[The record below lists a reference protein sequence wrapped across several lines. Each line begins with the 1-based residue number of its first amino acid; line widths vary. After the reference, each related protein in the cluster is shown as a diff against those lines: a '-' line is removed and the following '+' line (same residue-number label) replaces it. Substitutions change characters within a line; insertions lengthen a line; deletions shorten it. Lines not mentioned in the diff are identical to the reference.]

1 MKWTLKHGR
10 LVTLVFWSMSSR
22 LEESNPATVFLVLCT
37 AHQCGILVFSIS
49 VDSFSTGSGGCSW
62 MQNNSTCHNTAA
74 SNDCRQGE
82 LYSVFPTKPAT
93 VSSVQD
99 LFEFICSGPLI
110 EKMGLTPEKVS
121 ESIDKWLAYGTQL
134 CRLFKLNELY
144 LTVPQKA
151 RFYHYYIPVFLWCED
166 QISQHR
172 SMFKDGD
179 DIPPL
184 VVYVNF
190 GYIFSFSSYYNLIA
204 LLGRPM
210 ASLQESSKLYVSYS
224 I

>member
-1 MKWTLKHGR
+1 
-10 LVTLVFWSMSSR
+10 
-22 LEESNPATVFLVLCT
+22 
-37 AHQCGILVFSIS
+37 
-49 VDSFSTGSGGCSW
+49 

-74 SNDCRQGE
+74 GNDFRQGE
-82 LYSVFPTKPAT
+82 LYSVFPTKPAA

-110 EKMGLTPEKVS
+110 DKMGLTPEKIS

-134 CRLFKLNELY
+134 CRLFQLNELY
-144 LTVPQKA
+144 LTAPQKA

-172 SMFKDGD
+172 SMFKDGE

-190 GYIFSFSSYYNLIA
+190 ENIYLVF
-204 LLGRPM
+204 LLTII
-210 ASLQESSKLYVSYS
+210 S
-224 I
+224 